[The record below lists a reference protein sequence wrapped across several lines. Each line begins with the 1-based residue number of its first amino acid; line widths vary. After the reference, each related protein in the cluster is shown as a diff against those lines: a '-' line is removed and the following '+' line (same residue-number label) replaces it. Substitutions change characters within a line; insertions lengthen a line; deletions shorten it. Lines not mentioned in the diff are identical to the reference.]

1 MLTLKKIWAFIKSYW
16 YVPVLV
22 VVAIVLGSRSRR
34 ASEVIKIAKDS
45 HLKQLKAI
53 NDAENEKAQKKA
65 QIEKEYD
72 EAVARVEKVY
82 REENKAL
89 EAHKKKEIKN
99 IVKKYYNN
107 PEEISSRLSKSFG
120 LTYVPTE
127 NNNNTD

>member
-22 VVAIVLGSRSRR
+22 VVAIVLRSQSRR
-34 ASEVIKIAKDS
+34 ASEIIKIAKDS

-72 EAVARVEKVY
+72 EVVARVEKVY

-89 EAHKKKEIKN
+89 EDHKKKEIKN

-120 LTYVPTE
+120 LKYVPTE

>member
-22 VVAIVLGSRSRR
+22 VVAIVLRSQSRR
-34 ASEVIKIAKDS
+34 ASEIIKIAKDS

-72 EAVARVEKVY
+72 EVVARVEKVY

-89 EAHKKKEIKN
+89 EDHKKKEIKN

>member
-22 VVAIVLGSRSRR
+22 VVAIVLRSQSRR
-34 ASEVIKIAKDS
+34 ASEIIKKAKDS
-45 HLKQLKAI
+45 HLEQLKAI

-72 EAVARVEKVY
+72 EVVARVEKVY

-89 EAHKKKEIKN
+89 EDHKKKEIKN

>member
-1 MLTLKKIWAFIKSYW
+1 VLALKKIWAFIKSYW

-22 VVAIVLGSRSRR
+22 VVAILLRSQSRR
-34 ASEVIKIAKDS
+34 ASEIIKIAKDS

-53 NDAENEKAQKKA
+53 NDAEKEKAQKKA

-72 EAVARVEKVY
+72 EVVARVEKVY

-89 EAHKKKEIKN
+89 EDHKKKEIKN

-120 LTYVPTE
+120 LKYVPTE

>member
-1 MLTLKKIWAFIKSYW
+1 VLTLKKIWAFIKSYW

>member
-1 MLTLKKIWAFIKSYW
+1 VLTLKKIWAFIKSYW

-22 VVAIVLGSRSRR
+22 VVAIVLRSQSRR
-34 ASEVIKIAKDS
+34 ASEIIKIAKDS

-72 EAVARVEKVY
+72 EVVARVEKVY

-89 EAHKKKEIKN
+89 EDHKKKEIKN

-120 LTYVPTE
+120 LKYVPTE

>member
-1 MLTLKKIWAFIKSYW
+1 VLTLKKIWAFIKSYW

-22 VVAIVLGSRSRR
+22 VVAIVLRSQSRR
-34 ASEVIKIAKDS
+34 ASEIIKIAKDS

-72 EAVARVEKVY
+72 EVVARVEKVY

-89 EAHKKKEIKN
+89 EDHKKKEIKN